1 MFLVREEE
9 TSNEGVMQENGNNK
23 WNRGPVMVI
32 RDGIQ
37 SARREL
43 TLVLTGIVTS
53 SSELGMKGEKLDE
66 EGEILRW

>member
-1 MFLVREEE
+1 MFIVREEE

-32 RDGIQ
+32 REGIE
-37 SARREL
+37 STRREL
-43 TLVLTGIVTS
+43 TWVLIGIVTS
-53 SSELGMKGEKLDE
+53 SSELGAKGEKQDE